1 MRRFSYFH
9 LFSFLLSVFGTED
22 FKQEQECDDNFECTD
37 RERCD
42 WYQNKLL
49 EIKSSNDS
57 RLKSEIFQ
65 YLRSLVCNRKLKKI
79 CCPMRYELK
88 IFKCD

>member
-9 LFSFLLSVFGTED
+9 LFSFLLFVFGTED
-22 FKQEQECDDNFECTD
+22 FKQKCADNFECTD

-42 WYQNKLL
+42 WYQNRLL
-49 EIKSSNDS
+49 EIKSANDS

-79 CCPMRYELK
+79 CCPMRYE
-88 IFKCD
+88 I